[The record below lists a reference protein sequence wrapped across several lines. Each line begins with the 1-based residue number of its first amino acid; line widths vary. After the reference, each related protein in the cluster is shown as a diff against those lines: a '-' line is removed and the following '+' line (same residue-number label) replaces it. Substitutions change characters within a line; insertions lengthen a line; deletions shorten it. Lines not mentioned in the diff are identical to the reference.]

1 MTKYLLIVDFQP
13 GVDDTPMEEWEP
25 AEVQAHL
32 DHYGA
37 LNAELAA
44 SGELVGGTILA
55 GPDVAKVVRSDGGS
69 ATVVSEGPFAE
80 FSEWIA
86 GFQVVDVASEERALE
101 IAARVSAVPGRGGV
115 PLRQPIQVRQVMED
129 DGPSDAASMAEWL
142 TTADGRG

>member
-13 GVDDTPMEEWEP
+13 GVDDAPMDEWEP

-32 DHYGA
+32 DYYGA

-44 SGELVGGTILA
+44 SGELAGGTVLA
-55 GPDVAKVVRSDGGS
+55 GPDVAKVVRSDGGAS
-69 ATVVSEGPFAE
+69 TIVSEGPFAE

-86 GFQVVDVASEERALE
+86 GFQVIDVASEERALE

-115 PLRQPIQVRQVMED
+115 PLQQPIQVRQVMED
-129 DGPSDAASMAEWL
+129 DGPSDAASMQEWL
-142 TTADGRG
+142 TTADGRR